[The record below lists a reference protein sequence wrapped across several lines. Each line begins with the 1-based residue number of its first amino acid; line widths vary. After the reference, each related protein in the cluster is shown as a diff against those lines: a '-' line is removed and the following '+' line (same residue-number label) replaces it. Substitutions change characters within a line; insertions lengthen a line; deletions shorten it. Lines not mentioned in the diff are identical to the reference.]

1 MEEIFVHLEQLKEN
15 IFKQMEDIK
24 EQSKYYENII
34 FNNLGNKK
42 NSNKK
47 SPFNYQKMLILSRPT
62 MINIS
67 KNIKTLDLS
76 HNLYL
81 IEEGSD
87 NEDGYNEDTKN
98 TVPSLTKV
106 AENLFD
112 PNVIM
117 ITTDIKYFPKEARPG
132 LIMTGI
138 EDWVTEKHIKYFL
151 KGVPSFLEKY
161 KPDKSIFNYNRNYEN
176 VDLDISSIK
185 FFTEQKKRYA
195 YIKLNSFSQMETIG
209 NFFLNPI
216 KKMYPSYNSLKEK
229 IEVFFAYDL
238 LKLTKNHWYGVIL
251 RNLPTNCNDKSIYN
265 FTDQKVKNGIKYCLN
280 PIAIDNIFCALV
292 VCRELEFAEKLCHDL
307 NNTEINNR
315 YIKAHLHPQICK
327 IRKENYY
334 INSEAFSKDGYVF
347 SDDAEQSEQCLEF
360 SKSFM
365 EFFFPDY
372 LNSFNNNKTKKKE
385 KEIKNLNDSNENIKK
400 NKEKEKKRDNVLKL
414 SSSIF
419 DLMKKSS
426 SKEDL
431 NKINSQ
437 NINEKSLIR
446 F

>member
-1 MEEIFVHLEQLKEN
+1 
-15 IFKQMEDIK
+15 
-24 EQSKYYENII
+24 
-34 FNNLGNKK
+34 
-42 NSNKK
+42 
-47 SPFNYQKMLILSRPT
+47 

-209 NFFLNPI
+209 NFF
-216 KKMYPSYNSLKEK
+216 
-229 IEVFFAYDL
+229 
-238 LKLTKNHWYGVIL
+238 
-251 RNLPTNCNDKSIYN
+251 
-265 FTDQKVKNGIKYCLN
+265 
-280 PIAIDNIFCALV
+280 
-292 VCRELEFAEKLCHDL
+292 
-307 NNTEINNR
+307 
-315 YIKAHLHPQICK
+315 
-327 IRKENYY
+327 
-334 INSEAFSKDGYVF
+334 
-347 SDDAEQSEQCLEF
+347 
-360 SKSFM
+360 
-365 EFFFPDY
+365 
-372 LNSFNNNKTKKKE
+372 
-385 KEIKNLNDSNENIKK
+385 
-400 NKEKEKKRDNVLKL
+400 
-414 SSSIF
+414 
-419 DLMKKSS
+419 
-426 SKEDL
+426 
-431 NKINSQ
+431 
-437 NINEKSLIR
+437 
-446 F
+446 